1 MTMRAVISALGSSAR
16 SKIMTLTSKQA
27 SASLPTGEAT
37 GEAPQEDWRA
47 ECVRAYSE
55 HEEHEK
61 LGPATMTAEARQPIG
76 AWLNRD
82 DEFNEAV
89 VLLRAY
95 LRQRGYQ
102 IGRR

>member
-1 MTMRAVISALGSSAR
+1 MRAVISALGSSAR

-37 GEAPQEDWRA
+37 GAAPQEDWRA
-47 ECVRAYSE
+47 
-55 HEEHEK
+55 
-61 LGPATMTAEARQPIG
+61 ATMTAEARQPIG

-102 IGRR
+102 IGGR